1 MKYELEQVIVA
12 VVKELFAVDVTV
24 ELTRPEAQHG
34 DYATNVAL
42 QLSKQLSKN
51 PREIGEALAEK
62 LRGNEQLAAVEV
74 AGPGFLN
81 LRLTDQVLA
90 ESLHQPQAR
99 PLQGQTIVT
108 EYSDPNPF
116 KVLHAGHFYTSVV
129 GDAISNILQTSGA
142 QVHRVNFGGDVGL
155 HVGKTMWAIIFQ
167 ASPNA
172 MDESAALFAIKK
184 MSSTSLDTKAKW
196 MAIRYKMG
204 TDAYDED
211 EQAKQQIIT
220 MNKRVYQLHSENDHD
235 SPFAQIYWMC
245 RQWSYDYFDAFYAR
259 IGSGFERYYPESE
272 TAGIGLAVV
281 KEQLAKGVF
290 KESDGA
296 IVFDGEAQGLH
307 TRVFINSEGL
317 PTYEAKDVGLSMK
330 KWEDY
335 HFDSSVII
343 TGNDI
348 VEYMKV
354 VLKAIEQ
361 FEPNLAQRTRHIT
374 HGNVKLAG
382 GVKMSSRKGN
392 FLRAV
397 DVIDEA
403 AAANREAT
411 GQENAS
417 TVLAAIK
424 YSFLKNRIGGDIIF
438 DPKESVALE
447 GNSGPYLQYAHARA
461 RSILAKYQA
470 PSSND
475 QTSSKSEIPN
485 AHAKV
490 ETVIL
495 NDSEESF
502 VPEGDLSTPLRSAQ
516 DDTLQLGERL
526 LTRKLTEYPEVIQKA
541 MQELMPH
548 HICTYLYE
556 LAQEFNRFYEKNR
569 VIGDDR
575 EALRLGLV
583 ETYADTLKAGLELLD
598 IHAPERM

>member
-1 MKYELEQVIVA
+1 MKQELEQA
-12 VVKELFAVDVTV
+12 VQAAAKELYGVEVVV
-24 ELTRPEAQHG
+24 ELTRPEAQFG

-42 QLSKQLSKN
+42 QLAKQVGKN
-51 PREIGEALAEK
+51 PREIAEALAAHVREGSS
-62 LRGNEQLAAVEV
+62 RIGEAAV

-81 LRLTDQVLA
+81 VTLSDVSLLA
-90 ESLHQPQAR
+90 SLSEAQKR

-129 GDAISNILQTSGA
+129 GDAISNLLQNAGA

-155 HVGKTMWAIIFQ
+155 HVGKTMWAIVRELGGEN
-167 ASPNA
+167 P
-172 MDESAALFAIKK
+172 
-184 MSSTSLDTKAKW
+184 AKLADIPVAERSDW
-196 MAIRYKMG
+196 MARRYVDG
-204 TDAYDED
+204 TNAYEDDEVARG
-211 EQAKQQIIT
+211 EIIAL
-220 MNKRVYQLHSENDHD
+220 NKRVYGLHAEGDHD
-235 SPFAQIYWMC
+235 SPFAIVYWTC
-245 RQWSYDYFDAFYAR
+245 REWSYEYFNEFYER
-259 IGSGFERYYPESE
+259 IGSGFERYYPESQ

-281 KEQLAKGVF
+281 KEQLEKGVF

-296 IVFDGEAQGLH
+296 VVFDGEAYGLH
-307 TRVFINSEGL
+307 TRVFINGEGL

-335 HFDSSVII
+335 HFDTSVII

-361 FEPNLAQRTRHIT
+361 FEPNLASRTRHMT

-392 FLRAV
+392 FLRAA
-397 DVIDEA
+397 DVLDA
-403 AAANREAT
+403 AGEANREAT
-411 GQENAS
+411 GQDNEA

-461 RSILAKYQA
+461 RSIL
-470 PSSND
+470 
-475 QTSSKSEIPN
+475 SK
-485 AHAKV
+485 
-490 ETVIL
+490 
-495 NDSEESF
+495 
-502 VPEGDLSTPLRSAQ
+502 AQ
-516 DDTLQLGERL
+516 DATRAHSASGGESSRRGSTGQNEQGDVFAKEGRVPLQQKMELIADERL
-526 LTRKLTEYPEVIQKA
+526 LARKLTEYPEVLEKA
-541 MQELMPH
+541 TAELMPH

-575 EALRLGLV
+575 EPLRLHLV
-583 ETYADTLKAGLELLD
+583 ETYADTLKLGLELLG